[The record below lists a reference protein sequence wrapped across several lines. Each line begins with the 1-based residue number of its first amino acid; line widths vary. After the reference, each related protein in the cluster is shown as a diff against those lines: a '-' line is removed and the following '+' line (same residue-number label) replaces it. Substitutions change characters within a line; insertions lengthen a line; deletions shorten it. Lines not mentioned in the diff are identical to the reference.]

1 VRTQT
6 LIERNDAQTALRDLA
21 ISRIANRW
29 YRVGIYLVCALIGS
43 IYYSPVW
50 AFICLLGVGIAEAVE
65 HRSARALLSCG
76 DSAEFEA
83 RRRHLIGA
91 NIATGVFIAIAIG
104 ATWHLAGQD
113 NILLPVS
120 FLYAATLY
128 VAIANQQIYS
138 LVMLRQAIYLGTG
151 LTLQF
156 RHVLLTEPGS
166 LKAWSIEFVPLLA
179 FALFTFVISHVT
191 ARAYRDRMSAQA
203 EVAAAHDLAQ
213 RTLSDKDAFIATVGH
228 ELRTPLN
235 GIIGMAQNLLSTD
248 LAPAQ
253 RCQVEVISD
262 SGRTLNTL
270 LNDLLDFAKLEAGK
284 LTIEPAREDPRRA
297 VEQVVK
303 LYEQV
308 AVEKGLTLSLEVDP
322 NLPAQLMFDPLR
334 VRQCLS
340 NLVSNALKFT
350 DTGSVR
356 VAISSEPRQPGPDRQ
371 TCQLVTVAV
380 ADTGIGIPAEGQ
392 AFLFQPFSQADGSIA
407 RRFGGTGLGLSI
419 TRQLA
424 ESMGGSVM
432 LESTP
437 GEGSVFRLTFTAGD
451 ARTDGG
457 ADGGSDGVAGGGAGG
472 GGREDGAGGPHVD
485 APSSLANQHVLIAD
499 DTDTNRALMRLFLQP
514 LGVRVSEAADGAT
527 ALGALARGAFD
538 AAVLDMNMPG
548 MGGAEVAARIRRGE
562 TGRADIPLLAIT
574 SDSSVSSVDTS
585 DNGFDGIISSPVD
598 PSQLQSVLT
607 GAIQRRARQQT
618 PKPGRGENDK

>member
-43 IYYSPVW
+43 LYYSPVW

-151 LTLQF
+151 LTIQF

-203 EVAAAHDLAQ
+203 EVAAARDLAQ

-235 GIIGMAQNLLSTD
+235 GIIGMAQNLLITD

-284 LTIEPAREDPRRA
+284 LTIEPTWEDPRRA

-308 AVEKGLTLSLEVDP
+308 AVEKGLALRLEVSP
-322 NLPAQLMFDPLR
+322 NLPAYLMLDPVR

-340 NLVSNALKFT
+340 NLVSNAIKFT
-350 DTGSVR
+350 ESGSVR
-356 VAISSEPRQPGPDRQ
+356 VAISSEPCTPGPDGLPRH
-371 TCQLVTVAV
+371 LVTMAV
-380 ADTGIGIPAEGQ
+380 TDTGIGIPPEGQ
-392 AFLFQPFSQADGSIA
+392 TILFQPFSQADGSIA

-437 GEGSVFRLTFTAGD
+437 GKGSAFRLTFTAGD
-451 ARTDGG
+451 AGAEGG
-457 ADGGSDGVAGGGAGG
+457 AKCGAKGWDRNDSEGEPDWGS
-472 GGREDGAGGPHVD
+472 
-485 APSSLANQHVLIAD
+485 PSSLANQRVLIAD
-499 DTDTNRALMRLFLQP
+499 DTSTNRALMRLYLQP
-514 LGVRVSEAADGAT
+514 LGVRVSEAADGAA
-527 ALGALARGAFD
+527 ALGALTGGEFD
-538 AAVLDMNMPG
+538 AAVLDINMPG

-562 TGRADIPLLAIT
+562 TGRADIPLLAVT
-574 SDSSVSSVDTS
+574 SDSSASSVDTG
-585 DNGFDGIISSPVD
+585 DEGFDGIITSPVD
-598 PSQLQSVLT
+598 PRQLQSVLT
-607 GAIQRRARQQT
+607 GAIQRRTRQQT
-618 PKPGRGENDK
+618 PKPGS